1 MHRVYRSLPAGRQVS
16 LNFEIKQK
24 NMSEVLLLIGILAGV
39 GVGVGLG
46 YFIRKQTAQAKAN
59 SIEAIAEKM
68 LTEAKQKEQE
78 VLLQAKERAIKI
90 IDEAKKDEN
99 DRRGEISQT
108 QKRLEQRENMFDK
121 KLMEFEDKKTHLQE
135 KVEEVQKIKEKIE
148 NLRVQTAEKLEQVA
162 KLSVEE
168 AKEILF
174 QKIEKDS
181 SEELYSRVLKVEHD
195 HSETYENKAREIVI
209 DAIQRCASD
218 HSSETTSTA
227 VVIPSD
233 EMKGRIIGK
242 DGRNIKTIEKMTGCE
257 LVIDDTPGVILI
269 SGFSPIR
276 RRVCQLALE
285 KLIKDGR
292 IQPARIEEFILE
304 AKKELA
310 LDIKKAGEEVL
321 YKLGITGIDPKLVSI
336 VGRLKYRTS
345 YGQNI
350 INHSTEVA
358 QLSAL
363 IAEELGVDPVMARKA
378 GFFHDIGKSVDQ
390 ETQGGHPEIGEMI
403 LKKFGLHEEIQLA
416 AGHHHDDKPERI
428 ITQIVKAADAIS
440 GSRVGAR
447 RDSYEQ
453 YVLRLEELEKTAS
466 SFSGVDKVYA
476 IQAGREVRVF
486 VKSEEVDDYSAFN
499 LAKDIARKI
508 ENEHQYP
515 GEIKV
520 NVIRESR
527 VVEYAR

>member
-1 MHRVYRSLPAGRQVS
+1 
-16 LNFEIKQK
+16 
-24 NMSEVLLLIGILAGV
+24 MSEVLLLIGILAGV

-227 VVIPSD
+227 VVIP
-233 EMKGRIIGK
+233 
-242 DGRNIKTIEKMTGCE
+242 
-257 LVIDDTPGVILI
+257 TPGIILI

>member
-1 MHRVYRSLPAGRQVS
+1 MGAAV
-16 LNFEIKQK
+16 
-24 NMSEVLLLIGILAGV
+24 GV

-233 EMKGRIIGK
+233 EMR
-242 DGRNIKTIEKMTGCE
+242 DVSSEKM
-257 LVIDDTPGVILI
+257 
-269 SGFSPIR
+269 
-276 RRVCQLALE
+276 
-285 KLIKDGR
+285 
-292 IQPARIEEFILE
+292 
-304 AKKELA
+304 
-310 LDIKKAGEEVL
+310 
-321 YKLGITGIDPKLVSI
+321 
-336 VGRLKYRTS
+336 
-345 YGQNI
+345 
-350 INHSTEVA
+350 
-358 QLSAL
+358 
-363 IAEELGVDPVMARKA
+363 
-378 GFFHDIGKSVDQ
+378 
-390 ETQGGHPEIGEMI
+390 
-403 LKKFGLHEEIQLA
+403 
-416 AGHHHDDKPERI
+416 
-428 ITQIVKAADAIS
+428 DAIS
-440 GSRVGAR
+440 K
-447 RDSYEQ
+447 
-453 YVLRLEELEKTAS
+453 LLK
-466 SFSGVDKVYA
+466 K
-476 IQAGREVRVF
+476 
-486 VKSEEVDDYSAFN
+486 
-499 LAKDIARKI
+499 
-508 ENEHQYP
+508 
-515 GEIKV
+515 
-520 NVIRESR
+520 
-527 VVEYAR
+527 

>member
-1 MHRVYRSLPAGRQVS
+1 
-16 LNFEIKQK
+16 
-24 NMSEVLLLIGILAGV
+24 MSEITSIIGILLGIAVGAGI
-39 GVGVGLG
+39 G
-46 YFIRKQTAQAKAN
+46 YFVRKQTAQAKAN
-59 SIEAIAEKM
+59 SVEAKAEKM
-68 LTEAKQKEQE
+68 MNEAKQKEQE
-78 VLLQAKERAIKI
+78 IVLQAKEKSIKI
-90 IDEAKKDEN
+90 IEEAKKEEN
-99 DRRGEISQT
+99 DRRGEITQT
-108 QKRLEQRENMFDK
+108 QRRLEQRENMFDK

-162 KLSVEE
+162 QLSTEE
-168 AKEILF
+168 AKEVLF
-174 QKIEKDS
+174 KKIEKES
-181 SEELYSRVLKVEHD
+181 SEALYSRMLKVEHD
-195 HSETYENKAREIVI
+195 DSEKYDIKAREII
-209 DAIQRCASD
+209 INSIQRCASD

-227 VVIPSD
+227 VTIPSD

-257 LVIDDTPGVILI
+257 LVIDDTPGIILI

-321 YKLGITGIDPKLVSI
+321 YKLAITGIDPKLVSI

-486 VKSEEVDDYSAFN
+486 VRSEQIDDYAAYN

>member
-1 MHRVYRSLPAGRQVS
+1 
-16 LNFEIKQK
+16 
-24 NMSEVLLLIGILAGV
+24 MSEVLLLIGILAGV

>member
-1 MHRVYRSLPAGRQVS
+1 
-16 LNFEIKQK
+16 
-24 NMSEVLLLIGILAGV
+24 MSEITSIIGILIGIAVGAGI
-39 GVGVGLG
+39 G
-46 YFIRKQTAQAKAN
+46 YFVRKQTAQAKAN
-59 SIEAIAEKM
+59 SVEAKAEKM
-68 LTEAKQKEQE
+68 MAEAKQKEQE
-78 VLLQAKERAIKI
+78 IVLQAKEKSMKI
-90 IDEAKKDEN
+90 IEEAKKEEN
-99 DRRGEISQT
+99 NRRSEITQT
-108 QKRLEQRENMFDK
+108 QRRLEQRENMFDK

-162 KLSVEE
+162 QLSTEE
-168 AKEILF
+168 AKEVLF
-174 QKIEKDS
+174 KKIETES
-181 SEELYSRVLKVEHD
+181 SEALYSRLLKVEHD
-195 HSETYENKAREIVI
+195 DSEKYDIKAREII
-209 DAIQRCASD
+209 INSIQRCASD

-321 YKLGITGIDPKLVSI
+321 YKLAITGIDPKLVSI

-390 ETQGGHPEIGEMI
+390 ETQGGHPEIGETI

-466 SFSGVDKVYA
+466 SFEGIDKVYA

-486 VKSEEVDDYSAFN
+486 VRSEQIDDYAAYN

-527 VVEYAR
+527 VAEYAR